1 MADETTEVTTEEETG
16 GSMMYYVIGI
26 LVVVAIGVGVFVLR
40 PTSPATQ
47 APVVETPVV
56 ATPTPGPISGLACE
70 RQYYNP
76 VIGFAKYYLSVDGVD
91 LAPATSVTCDFT
103 VKVGTN
109 VVATGSAEGELSPAR
124 DRNGQMFKCTTKAI
138 ELTPNITSVVDVTL
152 KNNMNVS
159 NTCTATFVFPG

>member
-1 MADETTEVTTEEETG
+1 MADEVTEQTQEEETG

-40 PTSPATQ
+40 PKSAPAQ
-47 APVVETPVV
+47 PPVVETPVV
-56 ATPTPGPISGLACE
+56 ATPTPGPITGLACD

-91 LAPATSVTCDFT
+91 LAPATNVDCEFT

-109 VVATGSAEGELSPAR
+109 VMATASAQGELTPAR
-124 DRNGQMFKCTTKAI
+124 DRNGQTFKCTTKAL
-138 ELTPNITSVVDVTL
+138 ELTPKVATVVDVTV

-159 NTCTATFVFPG
+159 NTCTASFVFP